1 MRKSMRAVD
10 AGATRGISQ
19 RTAACDAPPTAVAAA
34 VTAASPRSNRLPA
47 GSASQRR
54 TKHQTGG
61 HRGRPEQ
68 EAVMGHAIPKQHPAV
83 VLRSHFNLV
92 RALLGV
98 AMIALVGLTIALVVV
113 ANDDNDSGSTSAVQ
127 AAPAAPALPAYPS
140 PEAVSPGAGRSYSG
154 PVPTRKLDGSTDIP
168 SPAPV
173 APGTRYDGGPEEGS
187 RGIARSGSAAEVY
200 VNPST
205 GLPGTRYDGGPEEGS
220 RGLHT
225 APIAPDTRYDG
236 GPEEGSRGPLT
247 SRVAPDTRY
256 DGGPEEGTRGPGF
269 TTD

>member
-68 EAVMGHAIPKQHPAV
+68 EAVMGKWIPKQPPGR
-83 VLRSHFNLV
+83 VLRSYFNLV

-140 PEAVSPGAGRSYSG
+140 PEAVS
-154 PVPTRKLDGSTDIP
+154 
-168 SPAPV
+168 
-173 APGTRYDGGPEEGS
+173 
-187 RGIARSGSAAEVY
+187 
-200 VNPST
+200 
-205 GLPGTRYDGGPEEGS
+205 

-269 TTD
+269 STD

>member
-1 MRKSMRAVD
+1 
-10 AGATRGISQ
+10 
-19 RTAACDAPPTAVAAA
+19 
-34 VTAASPRSNRLPA
+34 
-47 GSASQRR
+47 
-54 TKHQTGG
+54 
-61 HRGRPEQ
+61 
-68 EAVMGHAIPKQHPAV
+68 MGHAIPKQHPAV

-92 RALLGV
+92 RALLAA

-140 PEAVSPGAGRSYSG
+140 PEAVSPGADRSYSG

-173 APGTRYDGGPEEGS
+173 A
-187 RGIARSGSAAEVY
+187 
-200 VNPST
+200 
-205 GLPGTRYDGGPEEGS
+205 PGTRYDGGPEEGS

-247 SRVAPDTRY
+247 SQVAPDTRY

-269 TTD
+269 STD